1 MTFGLMLDSRGV
13 KCQAAHDGII
23 IAPPQA
29 VQLWLA
35 AEWRACQNDWQRPGG
50 L

>member
-23 IAPPQA
+23 IAPP
-29 VQLWLA
+29 
-35 AEWRACQNDWQRPGG
+35 RPSNYDWPQSGEPAKMTGKG
-50 L
+50 QEA